1 MKITAVIQARMGSTR
16 LPGKI
21 LMNINGVTL
30 LQCQFQQL
38 VHSVTLDDMILATT
52 INPEDDAVVD
62 FADANSIKI
71 FRGNSLDVLD
81 RYYQCAKHFSLEHI
95 VRITS
100 DCPLI
105 DPTIVDKTVELYKTG
120 KFDYVNNL
128 HDNAYPSGTDVEIF
142 SMGTLEKTWKNT
154 TKSSEREHVTSY
166 IYNNP
171 KLFSLGYLKNN
182 VDVSD
187 LHYSVD
193 RKEDLQLVRLLY
205 KKIPKRPI
213 LLGDVINAIKD
224 DPTLLEINKNTSPK
238 EGYLKS
244 LENDD

>member
-1 MKITAVIQARMGSTR
+1 MGSTR

-21 LMNINGVTL
+21 LMNINGVTV
-30 LQCQFQQL
+30 LQCQLQQL
-38 VHSVTLDDMILATT
+38 AHSVSLDDMILATT
-52 INPEDDAVVD
+52 INLEDDTIVD
-62 FADANSIKI
+62 FANANSIKV

-105 DPTIVDKTVELYKTG
+105 DPTVVDKTTDLYKTG
-120 KFDYVNNL
+120 KFDYVNNFYE
-128 HDNAYPSGTDVEIF
+128 DAYPSGTDVEVF
-142 SMGTLEKTWKNT
+142 SMSTLEKTWENT
-154 TKSSEREHVTSY
+154 TKSSDREHVTPY

-182 VDVSD
+182 SSMPD
-187 LHYSVD
+187 LHYSID
-193 RKEDLQLVRLLY
+193 RIEDLKLVRLLY
-205 KKIPKRPI
+205 KKISKRPI
-213 LLGDVINAIKD
+213 LLNDIINAVKD

-244 LENDD
+244 LEHDKTGS